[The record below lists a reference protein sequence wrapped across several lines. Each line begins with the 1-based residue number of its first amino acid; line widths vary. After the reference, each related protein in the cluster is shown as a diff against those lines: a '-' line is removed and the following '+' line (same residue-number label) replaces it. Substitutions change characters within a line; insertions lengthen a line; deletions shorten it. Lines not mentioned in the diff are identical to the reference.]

1 MTASYLTALQLD
13 ASLGLLQNT
22 GLAVNVA
29 LTTNLTTYNSLALIS
44 PYLATLAGANAANLT
59 ANTVSTL
66 TTIAANTCPALAD
79 NLPLG
84 YPALSV
90 GLSMF
95 TGLIASTAY
104 ADMGS
109 GDLTKFVQALN
120 QAQSYADQASIFIN
134 TAVNSQTYLA
144 DTFTS
149 MNSMITGGITDVNL
163 ATQPFGTD
171 LANLGQ
177 LIDLANLGDFG
188 SPLGLIRQIYGVT
201 GSIPS
206 VSVQFASVGIPV
218 QVILNLT
225 DPTISVVDSI
235 QRLMYTAMTNITG
248 NDLKQILSV
257 MKVTT
262 EGITS
267 LADLLNPVKL
277 FPNSYQS
284 LTVPTKHGL
293 RAIYINT
300 VEQIKDGRRELFL
313 PDRTVVATDSVNQN
327 LLTELPEYVM
337 SSLS

>member
-1 MTASYLTALQLD
+1 MAASYLTALQLD
-13 ASLGLLQNT
+13 ASPGLLTNT
-22 GLAVNVA
+22 GLATNVA
-29 LTTNLTTYNSLALIS
+29 LTTNLATYNSSALIS
-44 PYLATLAGANAANLT
+44 PYLATLANMSSANLSNTTMATLKTISANA
-59 ANTVSTL
+59 
-66 TTIAANTCPALAD
+66 CPALAD

-84 YPALSV
+84 YPLTV

-149 MNSMITGGITDVNL
+149 MNSMITGGITEVNL

-235 QRLMYTAMTNITG
+235 QRLMYTAMIRITG

-267 LADLLNPVKL
+267 MADLLNPVKL
-277 FPNSYQS
+277 FPNSFSS
-284 LTVPTKHGL
+284 LTVPTKHGS
-293 RAIYINT
+293 RGIYINST
-300 VEQIKDGRRELFL
+300 G
-313 PDRTVVATDSVNQN
+313 SVNQN

>member
-13 ASLGLLQNT
+13 ASPGLLQNT
-22 GLAVNVA
+22 GLATNVA
-29 LTTNLTTYNSLALIS
+29 LTTNLATYNTSALIS

-66 TTIAANTCPALAD
+66 KTISANSCPALAD

-149 MNSMITGGITDVNL
+149 MNSMITGGITEVNL

-267 LADLLNPVKL
+267 MADLLNPVKL
-277 FPNSYQS
+277 FPNSFSS
-284 LTVPTKHGL
+284 LTVPTKHGS
-293 RAIYINT
+293 RGIYINST
-300 VEQIKDGRRELFL
+300 G
-313 PDRTVVATDSVNQN
+313 SVNQN

>member
-1 MTASYLTALQLD
+1 
-13 ASLGLLQNT
+13 
-22 GLAVNVA
+22 VA
-29 LTTNLTTYNSLALIS
+29 LTTNLTNYNSLALIS
-44 PYLATLAGANAANLT
+44 PYLATLASANLSSLT
-59 ANTVSTL
+59 ANTVANL
-66 TTIAANTCPALAD
+66 KTISANSCPALAD
-79 NLPLG
+79 NVPLG
-84 YPALSV
+84 YPLTV

-235 QRLMYTAMTNITG
+235 QRLMYTAMINITG

-267 LADLLNPVKL
+267 MADLLNPVKL

-284 LTVPTKHGL
+284 LTVPTKHGS
-293 RAIYINT
+293 RGIYINST
-300 VEQIKDGRRELFL
+300 G
-313 PDRTVVATDSVNQN
+313 SVNQN

>member
-13 ASLGLLQNT
+13 ATPGLLQNT
-22 GLAVNVA
+22 GLATNVA
-29 LTTNLTTYNSLALIS
+29 LTTNLATYNTSALIS

-59 ANTVSTL
+59 ANTVTTL
-66 TTIAANTCPALAD
+66 KTIAANACPALAD

-84 YPALSV
+84 YPLTV

-104 ADMGS
+104 TDMGS

-149 MNSMITGGITDVNL
+149 MNSMITGSITDVNL
-163 ATQPFGTD
+163 ATQPFGQD

-188 SPLGLIRQIYGVT
+188 SPLGLVRQIYGVT

-235 QRLMYTAMTNITG
+235 QRLMYTAMTRITG
-248 NDLKQILSV
+248 NDLTQILSV

-262 EGITS
+262 AGITS
-267 LADLLNPVKL
+267 MADLLNPVRL
-277 FPNSYQS
+277 FPNSFQS
-284 LTVPTKHGL
+284 LTVPTKFGL
-293 RAIYINT
+293 RGIYINSA
-300 VEQIKDGRRELFL
+300 G
-313 PDRTVVATDSVNQN
+313 SVNQN
-327 LLTELPEYVM
+327 LIGELPEYVM
-337 SSLS
+337 NSLS